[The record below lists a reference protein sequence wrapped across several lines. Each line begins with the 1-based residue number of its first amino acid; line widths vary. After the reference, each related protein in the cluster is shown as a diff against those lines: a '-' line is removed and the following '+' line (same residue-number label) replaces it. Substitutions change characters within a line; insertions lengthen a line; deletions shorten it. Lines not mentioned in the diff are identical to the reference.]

1 MQRCHQMESK
11 HPCCNRCLAGAVSTT
26 RSEIAIQRKAKGFGY
41 TNCISL
47 GSRLIK
53 TIKCSQLFEI
63 NFERVWI
70 KKVGNKKKKKQRER
84 SMIFFFIFIFWFFF
98 FFSSLLSMRK
108 EQEKKEAD
116 SPPGPFTSQRRA
128 QPAGAELC
136 FNAVLWVQS
145 RARAMLALCW
155 GPAGLG
161 GAVWAPQG
169 VPLVFL
175 LSPSLS
181 VLMVP
186 AEGR

>member
-70 KKVGNKKKKKQRER
+70 KKVGNKKKKKTEREKHD
-84 SMIFFFIFIFWFFF
+84 FFF
-98 FFSSLLSMRK
+98 FFYFLVLFLLFFSLEYEERAGKKGGRFPSRPIHIT
-108 EQEKKEAD
+108 EK
-116 SPPGPFTSQRRA
+116 STA
-128 QPAGAELC
+128 QGSR
-136 FNAVLWVQS
+136 AVLQCSTVGSEQS
-145 RARAMLALCW
+145 S
-155 GPAGLG
+155 GHAGLVLGSCRAGRGCVGSSG
-161 GAVWAPQG
+161 GSSGFP
-169 VPLVFL
+169 PLSIPVCPHG
-175 LSPSLS
+175 PS
-181 VLMVP
+181 
-186 AEGR
+186 